1 MPRLHVISA
10 SVRRTSRGRSVARWA
25 TGLARAST
33 GFDAGLV
40 DLRDVALPFLDEEE
54 HPSTGRYVHRH
65 TREWSATIA
74 AADAFV
80 FVMPMH
86 NGGFSAPLKNAVDHL
101 QREWAGK
108 PVGLIS
114 YSAGA
119 SGGAPAIEMLRPV
132 LKRVDLRPVATTLSL
147 RFIDEHVGE
156 DGRFRP
162 APEQTGALA
171 GMLGELAV
179 SLTASARDLAS

>member
-1 MPRLHVISA
+1 MPRLRVISA
-10 SVRRTSRGRSVARWA
+10 SMRPASRGRPVARWA

-33 GFDAGLV
+33 GLDAALV

-65 TREWSATIA
+65 TRDWSAAIA

-86 NGGFSAPLKNAVDHL
+86 NGGFSAPLKNAVDYL

-119 SGGAPAIEMLRPV
+119 SGGAPAIEMLRAV
-132 LKRVDLRPVATTLSL
+132 LKRVDLRPVATTLSI
-147 RFIDEHVGE
+147 RFIDERVGE
-156 DGRFRP
+156 DGRFHP
-162 APEQTGALA
+162 APEETGAVQ
-171 GMLGELAV
+171 GMLDELAV